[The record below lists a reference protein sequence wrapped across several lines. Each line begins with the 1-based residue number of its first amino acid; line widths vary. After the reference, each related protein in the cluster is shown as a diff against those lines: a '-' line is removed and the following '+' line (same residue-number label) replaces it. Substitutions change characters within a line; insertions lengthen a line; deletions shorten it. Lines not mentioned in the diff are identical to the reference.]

1 MSYLDHIKK
10 VYGPYTRKDNRQHVV
25 IILDDGSKKTVS
37 YPKYLKELELGRE
50 LDVNLETIDH
60 VNRNFTDGSED
71 NIQILTRSENSA
83 KSAKR
88 RADVHDNCV
97 WCGTRF
103 KLSTSQLRNKSRDKA
118 GPFCSRSCVGLYG
131 KSLQNNCG
139 ERLDRRDIK
148 VTYYRNDD

>member
-1 MSYLDHIKK
+1 MSYLDNIVK
-10 VYGPYTRKDNRQHVV
+10 VYGPYTRKDKRQVVV
-25 IILDDGSKKTVS
+25 IALNDGSKLTKS

-60 VNRNFTDGSED
+60 VNRDFTDGSEG

-88 RADVHDNCV
+88 RADVYDDCV
-97 WCGTRF
+97 WCGTNF
-103 KLSTSQLRNKSRDKA
+103 KLSVSQLRNRSRNKA

-131 KSLQNNCG
+131 KSLQSNCV

-148 VTYYRNDD
+148 VKYYRNDD